1 MLDLFKVI
9 GLGLVVL
16 LSLVNLLIIVALF
29 FGLVGN
35 MNSVERNR

>member
-16 LSLVNLLIIVALF
+16 LLLVNLLIIVVLF

-35 MNSVERNR
+35 MNSVECNC